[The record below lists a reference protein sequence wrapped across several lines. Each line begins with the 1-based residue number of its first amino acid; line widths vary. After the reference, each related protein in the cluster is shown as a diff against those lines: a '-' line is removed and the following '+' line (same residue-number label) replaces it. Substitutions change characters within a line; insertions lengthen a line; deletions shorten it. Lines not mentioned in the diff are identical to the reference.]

1 MGTEDV
7 RCRALALADEERAEL
22 AAELLA
28 SLEGP
33 VGEGGDGLEVAW
45 AEEIERRALA
55 VISGQSQAVP
65 WETVRDS
72 IADELT
78 GSAPS

>member
-1 MGTEDV
+1 MAMRIEVV
-7 RCRALALADEERAEL
+7 RRQALALADEERAEL
-22 AAELLA
+22 AAELLV

-33 VGEGGDGLEVAW
+33 AGAGDDGLEVAW

-55 VISGQSQAVP
+55 VISSESQVVS
-65 WETVRDS
+65 WETARES

-78 GSAPS
+78 G

>member
-1 MGTEDV
+1 MRAEDV
-7 RCRALALADEERAEL
+7 WRQALALADEERAEL

-28 SLEGP
+28 SLEGSA
-33 VGEGGDGLEVAW
+33 GAGDDGLAVAW

-55 VISGQSQAVP
+55 VVSGQSQVAS
-65 WETVRDS
+65 WETVRES

-78 GSAPS
+78 G

>member
-1 MGTEDV
+1 MAMRTEDV
-7 RCRALALADEERAEL
+7 RRQALALADEERAEL

-33 VGEGGDGLEVAW
+33 AGAVDDGLEVAW

-55 VISGQSQAVP
+55 VISGESQAVP
-65 WETVRDS
+65 WETARVS

-78 GSAPS
+78 G